1 MPNNISTQSSIR
13 KFVVQLLQKDPDPE
27 KAVWL
32 VIWGRKDKDI
42 DGKDIYMPDDREKH
56 TLEELRGE
64 LASLSKKEKLVKEL
78 IKEIEK
84 QM

>member
-13 KFVVQLLQKDPDPE
+13 KFIVQLLQKDPDPE
-27 KAVWL
+27 KAVWM

-42 DGKDIYMPDDREKH
+42 DGKDIYMPDDKEKH

-64 LASLSKKEKLVKEL
+64 LASLSNKEKLVKEL
-78 IKEIEK
+78 IKAIEK
-84 QM
+84 A